1 MFKEIKDSWGY
12 NLVKT
17 VTGCMADIG
26 GGAIAGAAAAMVP
39 TGKMNPIQ
47 KFCLGVGAY
56 GIARWVGK
64 NAGIAFKDN
73 LDETMDVLADYVDPS
88 LQVYAEYNDKMRKEA
103 EQAQSEEDDGP
114 EVA

>member
-1 MFKEIKDSWGY
+1 MFKEIKESSVYD
-12 NLVKT
+12 LLKT

-39 TGKMNPIQ
+39 SGKMNPIQ

-73 LDETMDVLADYVDPS
+73 LDETIDVLTEYVDPS
-88 LQVYAEYNDKMRKEA
+88 LDAYAEMKRKET

>member
-1 MFKEIKDSWGY
+1 MFKEIKSSWGY

-17 VTGCMADIG
+17 ITGCMADIG

-39 TGKMNPIQ
+39 SGKMNPIQ

-64 NAGIAFKDN
+64 NAGTAFKDN
-73 LDETMDVLADYVDPS
+73 LDETMDVLTEYVDPS
-88 LQVYAEYNDKMRKEA
+88 LDAYAEMKRKEA
-103 EQAQSEEDDGP
+103 EEKAQQSEEDFEP
-114 EVA
+114 EVE